1 MKICFV
7 CNEYP
12 PMPCGGIGVFVKT
25 LAEALAQEGVDVHVL
40 GYGRKQ
46 AEPTVINGVKVHWIW
61 LPNPLYKKI
70 TLGGY
75 PYSIAA
81 MIKRH
86 YLSLMLK
93 RLARQEKIDLVE
105 SYDFS
110 GPLAFKPPCP
120 LVMRLHGSVLVCRH
134 GEGRPTQIAPL
145 DKHFEIKNVRM
156 ADHIVAVSRHIGE
169 ATNQV
174 MHLNKEFQVI
184 YNGVDVQK
192 FLPQPIQS
200 DAKTILFIGNLMW
213 RKGVF
218 DLIKAMPK
226 VLRSHP
232 DAVLKIVGGSSG
244 GHQAQLEKALLE
256 VGETTRSQ
264 IELVGKVPHVQL
276 PGVINEASVFVFP
289 SRVEAFGL
297 TCAEAMA
304 CGRPIVATNLASG
317 PELIEDGISG
327 LLADPSNPDDLAE
340 KICKLLDDPILAANL
355 GVAARERAVQ
365 EFNLHTNLNLN
376 LEYYKSLL

>member
-61 LPNPLYKKI
+61 LPNPLYKKVN
-70 TLGGY
+70 LGGY
-75 PYSIAA
+75 PYSIASL
-81 MIKRH
+81 IKRH

-120 LVMRLHGSVLVCRH
+120 LVMRLHGATTIYRRD
-134 GEGRPTQIAPL
+134 EGRPKQIAPV
-145 DKHFEIKNVRM
+145 DKHFEIKNVSM
-156 ADHIVAVSRHIGE
+156 ADNVVAVSRHIGDS
-169 ATNQV
+169 TNQV
-174 MHLNKEFQVI
+174 MGLNKTYQVI
-184 YNGVDVQK
+184 YNGVDVER
-192 FLPQPIQS
+192 FSPQPVNRQV
-200 DAKTILFIGNLMW
+200 KNILFVGNLMW

-226 VLRSHP
+226 VLESHP
-232 DAVLKIVGGSSG
+232 DALLRIVGGSSG

-256 VGETTRSQ
+256 VGEKTRSQ